1 MGGRLQVLLDRL
13 ARARRIEVAID
24 PDLGQGSIDG
34 KLARQARRVGIE
46 DARGN
51 LAGGEAVDEELGL
64 GKVGRGV
71 DALQNFTETIT
82 FPPFSFTPER
92 PETWKPEMAS
102 PTPGN
107 T

>member
-1 MGGRLQVLLDRL
+1 MLDRL
-13 ARARRIEVAID
+13 ARPRDVEVALD

-34 KLARQARRVGIE
+34 KLARQARRVRIE

-51 LAGGEAVDEELGL
+51 LAGGEVVDEELGL
-64 GKVGRGV
+64 GEVGRAV

-82 FPPFSFTPER
+82 LPPLSLMPER
-92 PETWKPEMAS
+92 PDTWKPETAR
-102 PTPGN
+102 PTPGY